1 MIRHEVS
8 PRQGHAGVPWNHA
21 KLRRIHLQ
29 VQLECMQPKSSWSG
43 VLLLWIPPGKDNF
56 ITQGLWA
63 FWGPIRMSL
72 LFIVQHRVFVFAA
85 CPDAR
90 LHTHRW
96 KLWFDR
102 LQRSRISSW
111 KNPFWLKKNLQGFV
125 LVMQF
130 RVKKAMLTDIVWLAI
145 MSMSSGPFQYDNA
158 TFKKH
163 LISRLN

>member
-111 KNPFWLKKNLQGFV
+111 KNPFWLKK
-125 LVMQF
+125 
-130 RVKKAMLTDIVWLAI
+130 
-145 MSMSSGPFQYDNA
+145 P
-158 TFKKH
+158 
-163 LISRLN
+163 SRLCVGNAVSRKKSYVNRYCLIGNNVHVQWAFSIW